1 MIIFQ
6 ILYAVFFMHV
16 WFDTDAFVEYS
27 KLFRLKKI
35 FKIDLWEKYREINPR
50 IDYLEYIRIKHTS
63 FFIRLITCKQCLL
76 VWISIALGAA
86 FGMIFWFPVTYL
98 CAYTIYNILCKL
110 KRY

>member
-1 MIIFQ
+1 
-6 ILYAVFFMHV
+6 
-16 WFDTDAFVEYS
+16 
-27 KLFRLKKI
+27 
-35 FKIDLWEKYREINPR
+35 
-50 IDYLEYIRIKHTS
+50 
-63 FFIRLITCKQCLL
+63 L